1 MTAPPTTVEHC
12 ATQRTL
18 AFAQSQGLAT
28 VTTLA
33 VDGEGFLSTA
43 AAAAAVTR
51 HTVLLSL
58 MHSNNE
64 VGTLQDIA
72 SIVSAARGAADGNPH
87 PLLVHV
93 DASQSLGKV
102 PVEGLPAA
110 GADFI
115 TVAGHKLYA
124 PKGIGAL
131 VACSVPSE
139 RMPAPLLFGGGQE
152 TGRRPGT
159 EPVPCAVALGAA
171 CEAAGA
177 SLASGGRARLE
188 ALRAAL
194 LQGIAEGLGAAAG
207 SAEEPHPFLTH
218 GPAATERRLPNTLS
232 IAFPG
237 VAARELQAALA
248 GKLAVSAGAA
258 CKEGGLASPSH
269 VLTAMGVPAEVAL
282 STVRCSVGK
291 FTTLAQVQRA
301 AELIVGA
308 VTAIRKA
315 AQRPPLA
322 LETDRLYMRDS
333 QQLECDAVIVAAGR
347 CEALEGSGGKV
358 CAVAFSAGGV
368 APGAVLS
375 AGRHP
380 ETGEKEDRPHVPL
393 PALPLLLEGQLPK
406 LPPDVVPSSVVCLLL
421 DTCVFHPQGGGQPS
435 DIGTLVVHDPAACLR
450 VLAARSMPLPSPGT
464 SAVVLFCSVDGDSA
478 AAPSVEQFAGAKV
491 TSSVHSP
498 TRSLAAR
505 LHSAGHLLD
514 LAMRRVGVQLVP
526 GRGYHFPDGA
536 WVAYEGAVPA
546 PERAP
551 LVERLNAEL
560 KRLVAEDV
568 PTDVHF
574 LSPSDADGLAN
585 IGVAAESLAPGLAQR
600 PLRAVCVGA
609 PNNGC
614 VCGGTHVHRAGELG
628 TVTVTKLKVKKGE
641 TRVSYTVSPAEG

>member
-1 MTAPPTTVEHC
+1 MEGAAPPAAGAGIGPAQPSTEGFHEGCIFMDYNGTTPVDKDVARAAHDAMLQAWGNPSSSHEYGQTARAALEQARAQVASLFNLGPPSVTFTSGGTEASNWAILGTIRRVPAPPTTVEHC

-33 VDGEGFLSTA
+33 VDGEGFLSPA

-51 HTVLLSL
+51 HTVLLTL

-131 VACSVPSE
+131 VACSVPPE

-152 TGRRPGT
+152 AGRRPGT

-207 SAEEPHPFLTH
+207 SAEEPHPFVTH

-258 CKEGGLASPSH
+258 CKESGLASPSH
-269 VLTAMGVPAEVAL
+269 VLTAMGMPAEVAL

-308 VTAIRKA
+308 VTALRKA

-333 QQLECDAVIVAAGR
+333 QQLECDAVIVASGR
-347 CEALEGSGGKV
+347 CEALEGSGGK
-358 CAVAFSAGGV
+358 
-368 APGAVLS
+368 
-375 AGRHP
+375 
-380 ETGEKEDRPHVPL
+380 
-393 PALPLLLEGQLPK
+393 
-406 LPPDVVPSSVVCLLL
+406 
-421 DTCVFHPQGGGQPS
+421 
-435 DIGTLVVHDPAACLR
+435 
-450 VLAARSMPLPSPGT
+450 
-464 SAVVLFCSVDGDSA
+464 
-478 AAPSVEQFAGAKV
+478 
-491 TSSVHSP
+491 
-498 TRSLAAR
+498 
-505 LHSAGHLLD
+505 
-514 LAMRRVGVQLVP
+514 
-526 GRGYHFPDGA
+526 
-536 WVAYEGAVPA
+536 
-546 PERAP
+546 
-551 LVERLNAEL
+551 
-560 KRLVAEDV
+560 
-568 PTDVHF
+568 
-574 LSPSDADGLAN
+574 
-585 IGVAAESLAPGLAQR
+585 
-600 PLRAVCVGA
+600 
-609 PNNGC
+609 
-614 VCGGTHVHRAGELG
+614 
-628 TVTVTKLKVKKGE
+628 
-641 TRVSYTVSPAEG
+641 